1 MNKKHKLIFSI
12 IMIFVLCIS
21 LSAISAA
28 DDDNAKIADS
38 QNDDAKIAES
48 QDYDAISASDV
59 ENIEIETADN
69 DVGELSSPAESEIL
83 SDAIDTSTATV
94 KVVNGTK
101 NRNGEVLLDF
111 SEICYD
117 IYDTPIS
124 SEDTYLTINGET
136 INGYIIENYHWDYG
150 VWYFFNMPELEEGE
164 YPFTIHY
171 GGNEFFTDNDFSGT
185 YYVTKIPLHVGI
197 YPNSVKEGNDGTIE
211 VWIYDDVYY
220 DDSWLSY
227 SIQDATLIVN
237 GKEYKFDVQGSDYID
252 EGTLITID
260 SLPAGNYDVSFR
272 FAGDDNY
279 MAVEEFVADKQFS
292 VISKDN
298 KANINDIYTSVTDA
312 YIGNNLTITY
322 EIDGKVEGIEM
333 DGKFKII
340 LVDENENEYEYIADV
355 DEYGEGSI
363 DLGWNLTGGT
373 YIFKVQYMGNDYYNP
388 SELVEDQYG
397 EPMTLTIY
405 DENNKKIIESISL
418 YYCYSILKGENTTFD
433 VYIDE
438 YYQISDIPFTGT
450 VKVILRNAYDE
461 SDMIEYLVT
470 LDEYGQGSINLG
482 YNLTGTNYNV
492 DVEYLN
498 DPIYSYENE
507 YSYYNLEIYS
517 EENKAYIS
525 WYNTYINVTSAFKNH
540 NGTVTL
546 DFTDAKKG
554 NIPLDGTVTIQLR
567 EANGEESFEYV
578 LDIIDD
584 IATVDLGY
592 NFNYNEYYII
602 PKQLNS
608 KYYYTDNEIF
618 DTSVFHI
625 YDEEHKASVGDIYSE
640 YNDTFEGKNAT
651 INIYM
656 PNSKISD
663 MPLTGNLKL
672 ILSDAS
678 GNGNKYEYMVAIDEN
693 GRGSIDLGY
702 NLTHGTYDLS
712 AMYRGN
718 DYYKADDGYTWLGF
732 LTIYGG
738 DYKADIS
745 SFLNYSFENITKGE
759 NATITLDLSP
769 YQVSGTSMAGT
780 MNITLINCD
789 SYEEYYYLNDYV
801 VDDSG
806 KCIAKLGDNL
816 PLGKYYFLLSYSGND
831 FYNDNEFILYKK
843 VYFQYDDYID
853 WDSEEVYIYVV
864 EKTIDPKAATS
875 LTASNVN
882 INANPNSGYFKVT
895 LKSNGAAL
903 AGQNVTITFNGKSYT
918 ALTDKNGVASFK
930 LSSGIAKKYP
940 VAISFKGNDKY
951 LGSTANAYV
960 TIKKNKVKF
969 VSPTKKVKKSKAK
982 KAKFKI
988 TLKTSNNKVLAKK
1001 RVYIK
1006 INKKTY
1012 KAKTNA
1018 KGVATFKLK
1027 LPKKKKTYKYK
1038 VTFKGDKANNKKT
1051 FSKKL
1056 KVK

>member
-136 INGYIIENYHWDYG
+136 INGEAIEYYHWDYG
-150 VWYFFNMPELEEGE
+150 AWYLFNMPELEEGE

-171 GGNEFFTDNDFSGT
+171 GGNEFFTANDFSGT
-185 YYVTKIPLHVGI
+185 YYVTKIPLQVEI

-220 DDSWLSY
+220 DDFPWLSY

-237 GKEYKFDVQGSDYID
+237 GKEYKFDVQASYID
-252 EGTLITID
+252 EGKLITID
-260 SLPAGNYDVSFR
+260 SLPAGNYEVSFR

-279 MAVEEFVADKQFS
+279 MVVEEFVADKQFS

-298 KANINDIYTSVTDA
+298 KANINDIYTSVTNA
-312 YIGNNLTITY
+312 FIGNNLTITY
-322 EIDGKVEGIEM
+322 EIYGKVIGIEM

-355 DEYGEGSI
+355 DEDGEGSI

-388 SELVEDQYG
+388 SEVVEDQDG

-405 DENNKKIIESISL
+405 DE
-418 YYCYSILKGENTTFD
+418 
-433 VYIDE
+433 
-438 YYQISDIPFTGT
+438 
-450 VKVILRNAYDE
+450 
-461 SDMIEYLVT
+461 
-470 LDEYGQGSINLG
+470 
-482 YNLTGTNYNV
+482 
-492 DVEYLN
+492 
-498 DPIYSYENE
+498 
-507 YSYYNLEIYS
+507 
-517 EENKAYIS
+517 
-525 WYNTYINVTSAFKNH
+525 
-540 NGTVTL
+540 
-546 DFTDAKKG
+546 
-554 NIPLDGTVTIQLR
+554 
-567 EANGEESFEYV
+567 
-578 LDIIDD
+578 
-584 IATVDLGY
+584 
-592 NFNYNEYYII
+592 
-602 PKQLNS
+602 
-608 KYYYTDNEIF
+608 
-618 DTSVFHI
+618 
-625 YDEEHKASVGDIYSE
+625 EHKAPVGFIDSE
-640 YNDTFEGKNAT
+640 NNHTFEGKNAT

-656 PNSKISD
+656 PKISD
-663 MPLTGNLKL
+663 MPLTGTLKL
-672 ILSDAS
+672 ILLDP
-678 GNGNKYEYMVAIDEN
+678 NENEYEYFVAIDEN

-702 NLTHGTYDLS
+702 NLTHGTYDLK
-712 AMYRGN
+712 AMYLGN
-718 DYYKADDGYTWLGF
+718 DYYKADNFYTWLDC
-732 LTIYGG
+732 LNIYGG

-769 YQVSGTSMAGT
+769 YQLSGTSMAGT
-780 MNITLINCD
+780 MNITLINSD

-816 PLGKYYFLLSYSGND
+816 PLGKYCFLLSYSGND
-831 FYNDNEFILYKK
+831 FYNDNEFILEKK
-843 VYFQYDDYID
+843 VIFQYDDYID
-853 WDSEEVYIYVV
+853 WESEEVYIYVV